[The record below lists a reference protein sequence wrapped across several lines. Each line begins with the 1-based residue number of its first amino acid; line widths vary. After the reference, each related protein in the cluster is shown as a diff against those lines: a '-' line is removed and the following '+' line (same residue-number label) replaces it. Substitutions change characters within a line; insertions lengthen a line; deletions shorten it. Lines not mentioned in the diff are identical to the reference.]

1 MSKHVHKYYIMQL
14 HNILCRSII
23 FVDNLQSVPYL
34 KQIFFF
40 NRPPTQPLSSTDRT
54 NDLMLVWLFLVA
66 GWRSFLTPAVRNFL
80 NGEIC
85 RIWI

>member
-34 KQIFFF
+34 KQIFFLIG
-40 NRPPTQPLSSTDRT
+40 PLHSPCPQLTG
-54 NDLMLVWLFLVA
+54 LM
-66 GWRSFLTPAVRNFL
+66 T
-80 NGEIC
+80 
-85 RIWI
+85 